1 MKLYSSTTSPF
12 GRLCIIVGYLS
23 KKDLALQFV
32 MPWENPAELLAVN
45 PYSQIP
51 ALVCDNG
58 QVLTETLIIAD
69 YLNKDI
75 LAAGDPK
82 ISFAITTLSQVVK
95 TFTLQLHA
103 AAGQAPHPHV
113 QRANEA
119 IARALRLAPELDPA
133 SDCWGDIFL
142 AVALGY
148 ASLRVP
154 AIFEECASASNRAAL
169 LKYLEKEFMVKTTP
183 EALGRKPAHVRDL

>member
-1 MKLYSSTTSPF
+1 MKLYASTTSPF
-12 GRLCIIVGYLS
+12 SRLCIIVGYLS
-23 KKDLALQFV
+23 KKNLALQFV

-58 QVLTETLIIAD
+58 QVLTETIIIAD
-69 YLNKDI
+69 HLNKDI
-75 LAAGDPK
+75 LAGGDPK
-82 ISFAITTLSQVVK
+82 ISFAIATLSQVVK

-103 AAGQAPHPHV
+103 ASGQAPHPHV

-119 IARALRLAPELDPA
+119 IGRALKLAPELDAA
-133 SDCWGDIFL
+133 SEGWGDIFL
-142 AVALGY
+142 AIALSY

-169 LKYLEKEFMVKTTP
+169 AKYQEKEFMAKTTA
-183 EALGRKPAHVRDL
+183 EALASKPANVLDL

>member
-1 MKLYSSTTSPF
+1 MKLYASTTSPF
-12 GRLCIIVGYLS
+12 SRLCIIVGYLS

-103 AAGQAPHPHV
+103 AAAP
-113 QRANEA
+113 
-119 IARALRLAPELDPA
+119 ARAAGQRGHCAGPKTGA
-133 SDCWGDIFL
+133 GI
-142 AVALGY
+142 GY
-148 ASLRVP
+148 GQRP
-154 AIFEECASASNRAAL
+154 
-169 LKYLEKEFMVKTTP
+169 
-183 EALGRKPAHVRDL
+183 LGRYIPGSGPGLRQPAGAGHL